1 MRIGRALVALLA
13 LLTAC
18 GPRSGRTVTVYTSV
32 DQAQAEPILRDFEKR
47 TGIQARAVFDVEAS
61 KTTGLVSRLLA
72 EKSRPQADVFWNN
85 EFVQTLLLKQRGVLA
100 AYDSPMAQSLPERY
114 RDPAHYWAGSGARLR
129 VLLVHTGQIQ
139 PADAPRSL
147 AALAAASFPP
157 GRVGL
162 ALPLF
167 GTSAT
172 HAAALYARLGRDKAR
187 ELYAIIVKK
196 GWRIV
201 DGNSV
206 VRDLVVAGQ
215 LAAGITDSDDACG
228 ALASGAPVK
237 ILALDDT
244 VVIPGTVAMIAG
256 APHPAE
262 ARALV
267 DYLLEPSTERKLI
280 DSGFAQLSLHDA
292 NLRAPCIGDVTAP
305 EGGQGIESL
314 LPQFEQSRADLTDLF
329 VRAR

>member
-1 MRIGRALVALLA
+1 
-13 LLTAC
+13 
-18 GPRSGRTVTVYTSV
+18 VYTSV
-32 DQAQAEPILRDFEKR
+32 DQAQAEPILKDFETR
-47 TGIQARAVFDVEAS
+47 TGIQARPLFDVEAS

-72 EKSRPQADVFWNN
+72 EKPRPRADVFWNN
-85 EFVQTLLLKQRGVLA
+85 EFAQTLLLKQRKVLA
-100 AYDSPMAQSLPERY
+100 AYDSPMARGLPERY
-114 RDPAHYWAGSGARLR
+114 RDPEHTWAGAGGRLR
-129 VLLVHTGQIQ
+129 VLLVNTTQVRPGQT
-139 PADAPRSL
+139 PRSL

-157 GRVGL
+157 GRIGL

-172 HAAALYARLGRDKAR
+172 HAAALYASLGREKAR
-187 ELYAIIVKK
+187 ALYAAIVKK

-206 VRDLVVAGQ
+206 VRDLVVSGQ

-228 ALASGAPVK
+228 ALGSGAPVK

-244 VVIPGTVAMIAG
+244 LVIPGTVAMIAG

-262 ARALV
+262 ARALI
-267 DYLLEPSTERKLI
+267 DYLLEPSTERKMM

-292 NLRAPCIGDVTAP
+292 ALRAPCLVDLTAP
-305 EGGQGIESL
+305 AGGPGMEAL
-314 LPQFEQSRADLTDLF
+314 AARFEQSRADMTDLF